1 MSQTK
6 AQLID
11 GKGSVDLGAL
21 SISGSAAD
29 NSVNIDSSSRLLVG
43 TSSARSFVGTE
54 RLVQIEGTSPST
66 TNLSITRNSNDSGS
80 GNLFL
85 GKSRGTA
92 NGSNTIVQSGDGLG
106 GVYFNGTDGTQFVTG
121 AFIACEVDGTPG
133 ANDMPG
139 RLVFTT
145 TADGASSPTERMRID
160 SSGRLLV
167 GTSTAQ
173 GQSIFQAVGNSSA
186 STDPGDIR
194 VIRGLNIS
202 SIGTNVGAEL
212 GIIKFGA
219 LENSVCAQISAVCDA
234 NWSAGDTPG
243 RLVFSTTA
251 DGASSPAERMRISN
265 NGGTSITAT
274 LNDVHSLANTNNST
288 FTGTLLTLSTY
299 RNTSNSTY
307 EFLACVRQ
315 GFAVALQIKD
325 SGNVYNTNQVYG
337 QLSDAKLKQDI
348 EPAGSQWSDIRSL
361 QVQKFRFKDEPDA
374 PLQIGLIAQE
384 VEQISP
390 GLIDEFPDRDAEGN
404 ELGTTTKAVKY
415 SVLYMK
421 AVKALQE
428 AMERIEA
435 LEAKV
440 AALEAS

>member
-1 MSQTK
+1 
-6 AQLID
+6 
-11 GKGSVDLGAL
+11 
-21 SISGSAAD
+21 
-29 NSVNIDSSSRLLVG
+29 
-43 TSSARSFVGTE
+43 
-54 RLVQIEGTSPST
+54 
-66 TNLSITRNSNDSGS
+66 
-80 GNLFL
+80 
-85 GKSRGTA
+85 
-92 NGSNTIVQSGDGLG
+92 
-106 GVYFNGTDGTQFVTG
+106 
-121 AFIACEVDGTPG
+121 
-133 ANDMPG
+133 
-139 RLVFTT
+139 
-145 TADGASSPTERMRID
+145 
-160 SSGRLLV
+160 
-167 GTSTAQ
+167 
-173 GQSIFQAVGNSSA
+173 
-186 STDPGDIR
+186 
-194 VIRGLNIS
+194 
-202 SIGTNVGAEL
+202 
-212 GIIKFGA
+212 
-219 LENSVCAQISAVCDA
+219 
-234 NWSAGDTPG
+234 
-243 RLVFSTTA
+243 
-251 DGASSPAERMRISN
+251 MRISN

-428 AMERIEA
+428 AMERIEQ
-435 LEAKV
+435 LETEMAEVK
-440 AALEAS
+440 AQLQAS